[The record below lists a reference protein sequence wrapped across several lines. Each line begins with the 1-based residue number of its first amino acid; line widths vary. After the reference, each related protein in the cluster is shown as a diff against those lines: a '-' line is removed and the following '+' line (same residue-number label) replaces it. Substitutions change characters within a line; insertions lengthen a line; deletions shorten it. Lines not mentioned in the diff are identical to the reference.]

1 MSNVTTT
8 TPLPDTRVGE
18 PATLARE
25 ITDALARFI
34 ADVLHRAHV
43 VADAEE
49 NPDAARVILHVAL
62 LFADDL
68 SAADPRLDHMQFVES
83 ITASR

>member
-1 MSNVTTT
+1 MADVTHMC
-8 TPLPDTRVGE
+8 DTRIGE
-18 PATLARE
+18 PVALARE

-34 ADVLHRAHV
+34 ADVLHRAHE
-43 VADAEE
+43 VADAEQ

-68 SAADPRLDHMQFVES
+68 SATDPRLDHMQFVES
-83 ITASR
+83 ITAPR